1 MKSLKLSTRIGFG
14 FGLTILITI
23 GLGLLAI
30 IEMGK
35 VAKQSK
41 ILAEREIPQVSI
53 GNNLE
58 RNALLAMFANR
69 AYGLTGEESY
79 LKTGRSHL
87 KEAAV
92 YTQKAIDMAIL
103 EGRKDDSV
111 AGVLDLLGQYEDLL
125 VETKK
130 TNLELNDSQANMDSA
145 AADLKGATSE
155 FLAKQEQT
163 NRSEIDSSASQI
175 ALDERLTKISLINNV
190 TENGSA
196 VRTIAWR
203 AQAERNP
210 ELINETDILFDQIKS
225 DLDQAR
231 PITRDQE
238 NINRINLCQKAATEY
253 QRNVVKLHEAWDH
266 LQELKKKRETVA
278 NAILAS
284 SQAFSKEGLDSAT
297 KLSVDAVASL
307 SSADLI
313 TKIGLAIATLIG
325 CTFAWFITRM
335 VVLPVRALM
344 IGLKEIALGDLS
356 VRVDDSAGDEIGELS
371 KAANQMATALE
382 QKADLALKIS
392 KGNLTEDIKLASEK
406 DTLGAALKE
415 MIKNLRN
422 IVGDV
427 HESAEMVASGSE
439 QMTSTAQAISTGAN
453 EQAASIEEVSSSM
466 EQATASIRQ
475 NSDNAKETDRI
486 STKAAQD
493 AQEGGASVS
502 ETVRAMK
509 DIAKKTSIIEEIARQ
524 TDLLA
529 LNAAI
534 EAARAGEHGK
544 GFAVVASEV
553 RKLAERSQTAA
564 GEISALSSSSVEIAE
579 NAGNMLEKLVPD
591 IRRTADLVKEIAASS
606 DEQDRGADQINQA
619 IQELNMVIQRN
630 SSAAD
635 EMAASSE
642 QLASQ
647 SELLRQAISFF
658 DLGKVKRSTKG
669 PKANAPSASSPS
681 AAKSKAPRFST
692 DGINL
697 DLEVDEQSFSNLS

>member
-23 GLGLLAI
+23 GLGVLAI
-30 IEMGK
+30 IQMGK
-35 VAKQSK
+35 VSEQSK
-41 ILAEREIPQVSI
+41 VLAELEVPQVSI

-58 RNALLAMFANR
+58 RNALLAMYANR
-69 AYGLTGEESY
+69 AYGLTENESY
-79 LKTGRSHL
+79 LKTGREHL
-87 KEAAV
+87 KEAAN
-92 YTQKAIDMAIL
+92 YTKKAVELAEA
-103 EGRKDDSV
+103 EGREDNAV
-111 AGVLDLLGQYEDLL
+111 NGVLDILEQYNELLD
-125 VETKK
+125 ETQK
-130 TNLELNDSQANMDSA
+130 TNQELKSIRANMDSA
-145 AADLKGATSE
+145 AAVFMSSTSE
-155 FLAKQEQT
+155 FLEKQRRVT
-163 NRSEIDSSASQI
+163 RDEIDSGASQ
-175 ALDERLTKISLINNV
+175 AKLNERLTKITVVNNV
-190 TENGSA
+190 IENGNS
-196 VRTIAWR
+196 VRLLAWR

-210 ELINETDILFDQIKS
+210 ELIDETGIFFDKIKAE
-225 DLDQAR
+225 LDQVR
-231 PITRDQE
+231 PITHDQE
-238 NINRINLCQKAATEY
+238 DIDRINNCQQAATEY
-253 QRNVVKLHEAWDH
+253 QRNVIKLHEIWDYR
-266 LQELKKKRETVA
+266 QELKKEREVA
-278 NAILAS
+278 AEAVLAS
-284 SQAFSKEGLDSAT
+284 SQAFAKEGLTSAT
-297 KLSVDAVASL
+297 ELAKGAVASL

-313 TKIGLAIATLIG
+313 MKIGLVVATLIG
-325 CTFAWFITRM
+325 CVFAWFITRM
-335 VVLPVRALM
+335 VVVPVRALM
-344 IGLKEIALGDLS
+344 VGLKEIALGDLS

-371 KAANQMATALE
+371 KAANQMASALE
-382 QKADLALKIS
+382 KKADLALKIS
-392 KGNLTEDIKLASEK
+392 KGNLTEDIKLASDK
-406 DTLGAALKE
+406 DTLGIALKE

-453 EQAASIEEVSSSM
+453 EQAASIEEVSASM

-493 AQEGGASVS
+493 AQEGGSSVS

-642 QLASQ
+642 QLAGQ

-658 DLGKVKRSTKG
+658 DLGKVKRATKG
-669 PKANAPSASSPS
+669 PKAAAKSASSTTATES
-681 AAKSKAPRFST
+681 APPRFST
-692 DGINL
+692 EGIDL